1 MVSECGREITR
12 VEEWG
17 PEEVSS
23 THIHPNC
30 QETQKIAGEISGQ
43 EMAAIKNERVPLRNL

>member
-1 MVSECGREITR
+1 LVSECGRKITR

-23 THIHPNC
+23 THILPNC
-30 QETQKIAGEISGQ
+30 QEIQKWWEKFLGKE
-43 EMAAIKNERVPLRNL
+43 EPAIKK